1 MLIQEMM
8 DKRDLA
14 TNICVALQNQIGKDI
29 AGIFEMD
36 EFEQRTTEEFEKYV
50 DSEMTRL
57 DIKVMIF
64 TGWVFTKDIFEKQ
77 YEYYNSCLNSDR
89 YILYLPEIN
98 TIIAA
103 IDKDTM
109 IENVVKKIK
118 LEIKKVSDLNIENII
133 ESDNGIQIDYF
144 SNSKVLLFEERPKII
159 EEIIKENNDNI
170 A

>member
-36 EFEQRTTEEFEKYV
+36 EFENRTTEEFEKYV
-50 DSEMTRL
+50 DSEMARL
-57 DIKVMIF
+57 NIKVMIF
-64 TGWVFTKDIFEKQ
+64 TGWVLTKDVFKKQ
-77 YEYYNSCLNSDR
+77 YDYYMSCLNSDR
-89 YILYLPEIN
+89 YVSYLPELN
-98 TIIAA
+98 TIIVA
-103 IDKDTM
+103 IDKNTM
-109 IENVVKKIK
+109 IEDVVKKIK
-118 LEIKKVSDLNIENII
+118 LEIKKVSDLNIRNII

-144 SNSKVLLFEERPKII
+144 SNSKVLLFEERPKVI
-159 EEIIKENNDNI
+159 EEIIKERNDNI

>member
-1 MLIQEMM
+1 M
-8 DKRDLA
+8 A
-14 TNICVALQNQIGKDI
+14 
-29 AGIFEMD
+29 
-36 EFEQRTTEEFEKYV
+36 
-50 DSEMTRL
+50 RL
-57 DIKVMIF
+57 NIKVMIF
-64 TGWVFTKDIFEKQ
+64 TGWVFTKDVFEKQ

-103 IDKDTM
+103 IDKNTM

-118 LEIKKVSDLNIENII
+118 LEIKKVSDLNIKNII
-133 ESDNGIQIDYF
+133 ESDNGVQIDYF
-144 SNSKVLLFEERPKII
+144 SNSKVLLFEERPKVI